1 MKASST
7 MSFIDEDGHIRE
19 VQTVVN
25 DDYTINAFYS
35 NEFARIQRIK
45 NKNEDLKERL
55 KIEQEKNQRKESR
68 GLGDWVK
75 NTIDKLTYKQVK
87 PCGACKKRQE
97 MLNKIKLK
105 DKSE

>member
-87 PCGACKKRQE
+87 HCGACKKRQE